1 MLPEYLRLWGLLV
14 IALCFWLIPACYP
27 LKKHEQGIS
36 LGISLTAT
44 LALLHYSKRQIQEE
58 ILEQNY
64 QLMEEEL
71 VRSELAYQTY
81 QKEQEIQ
88 NQYLS
93 GSMWV
98 EVPPVHNAGYLPQA
112 VTQRTTSR
120 HHSDHITPSQG
131 ITSHHSDH
139 ITSHHSPQCP
149 KCGSG
154 QTVKNGSIK
163 SKNGSRI
170 PRFYCRDCEKTFKI
184 L

>member
-1 MLPEYLRLWGLLV
+1 MLPEYLRLWGLLA

-71 VRSELAYQTY
+71 VRTELAFQTY

-88 NQYLS
+88 NQYLP
-93 GSMWV
+93 GSTWV
-98 EVPPVHNAGYLPQA
+98 EVPPVHNAGYLPQH
-112 VTQRTTSR
+112 TPQRTTSQ
-120 HHSDHITPSQG
+120 HHSNHITAPQRP
-131 ITSHHSDH
+131 HHTTADH
-139 ITSHHSPQCP
+139 TTAPQCP
-149 KCGSG
+149 KCGSD
-154 QTVKNGSIK
+154 QTAKNGSIK

-170 PRFYCRDCEKTFKI
+170 PRFYCRDCGKTFKI